1 MLQDRIVAVDG
12 ALENVRQALENAG
25 FQTMKIN
32 DISLERALAIIISG
46 MDDDFLGM
54 SNIKTKAPVLSAK
67 GKTAQEVVDNVKKL
81 VH

>member
-1 MLQDRIVAVDG
+1 MLQDKMVAVDD

-46 MDDDFLGM
+46 MDEDFLGM
-54 SNIKTKAPVLSAK
+54 SNIETKAPVLSAK

-81 VH
+81 LH